1 MADMRLW
8 IALTVLAAAGLASA
22 LDFEMQQQTK
32 CIFEELNA
40 NVIVVGDY
48 KAANKDNPSLPI
60 YVNVKVCDTGDPG
73 SLGQNSW
80 HPACPQTVVAAGICS
95 HPIVPLHCS

>member
-1 MADMRLW
+1 MKAS
-8 IALTVLAAAGLASA
+8 IVLVGLLAAGLVSA

-60 YVNVKVCDTGDPG
+60 YVNVKVR
-73 SLGQNSW
+73 LVALQRSW
-80 HPACPQTVVAAGICS
+80 RCCRRYMTCWLSACSMQPEVGLANRVQ
-95 HPIVPLHCS
+95 LLR

>member
-1 MADMRLW
+1 MKG
-8 IALTVLAAAGLASA
+8 IAVVLVLAAAGLVSA

-48 KAANKDNPSLPI
+48 KAANKDNPTLPI
-60 YVNVKVCDTGDPG
+60 YVNVKVRRVFG
-73 SLGQNSW
+73 NSW
-80 HPACPQTVVAAGICS
+80 TAATS
-95 HPIVPLHCS
+95 MA

>member
-1 MADMRLW
+1 MKAFVVFICL
-8 IALTVLAAAGLASA
+8 IAASLVSA

-60 YVNVKVCDTGDPG
+60 YVNVKV
-73 SLGQNSW
+73 SE
-80 HPACPQTVVAAGICS
+80 AG
-95 HPIVPLHCS
+95 L